1 MEPGGGAVARMRGPD
16 SGGHVQGRRGRRAH
30 GSPCSGP
37 PLPCWRQAATGGV
50 RDHRRMMWP
59 SGGHERR
66 ETCASARGH
75 LPCTWAAERRPAVGR
90 QCAHQRGGLWPLRG
104 GEGGSRGVKDR
115 PVAWGGGAVQCG
127 DRLPTWRPFGGGRGA
142 RRRGAGGGTVGGSAP
157 CQSVSVALGRAPAE
171 RRSAAP
177 GRVSRGAL
185 LPGRPALD
193 ARPPAN
199 NPPAVAVWPPR
210 GAQCQS
216 ASGRAGWRGPPA
228 PPAAHRP
235 LEWVSPPRCPAHS
248 SRVAVGGGGDVGS
261 RGRLRWGADGPVGS
275 PVACPRRGPPC
286 RGFAA
291 TVLAPADTRRHG
303 LFGNNIGGVGGGG
316 DGPRQERRRGRGRVA
331 CRQRRMRPRSP
342 EFHCQA

>member
-1 MEPGGGAVARMRGPD
+1 
-16 SGGHVQGRRGRRAH
+16 
-30 GSPCSGP
+30 
-37 PLPCWRQAATGGV
+37 
-50 RDHRRMMWP
+50 MMWP

-275 PVACPRRGPPC
+275 PVACPRRGPPR
-286 RGFAA
+286 RGLAA